1 MKHLNV
7 DALPLIV
14 TPHPLYDL
22 PPDELAKLARCAFPL
37 VVAQLTG
44 SGAPAAQLRVEYERP
59 ASVARVTQSGAGENG

>member
-22 PPDELAKLARCAFPL
+22 PPEELAKLARCAFPL
-37 VVAQLTG
+37 LVQQLTG
-44 SGAPAAQLRVEYERP
+44 DGPPAAQLRVEYERP
-59 ASVARVTQSGAGENG
+59 GSTARGAQPLAGAPG